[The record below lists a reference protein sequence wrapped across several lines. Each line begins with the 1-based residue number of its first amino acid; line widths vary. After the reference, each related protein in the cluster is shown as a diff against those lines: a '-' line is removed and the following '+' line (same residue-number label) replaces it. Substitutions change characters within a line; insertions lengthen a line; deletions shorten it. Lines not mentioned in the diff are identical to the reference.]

1 MVCFIFMVLIS
12 PIFLL
17 IRSLIISR
25 IALAA
30 ENLALR
36 QQLAILNRKVHRP
49 KLHRRDRFFWAI
61 LSQFWKD
68 WREVLIIVKPE
79 TVIKWRRQGFKLYW
93 RWKSKAPLGRPKINK
108 EIRELIG
115 KMSRENPLWGV
126 PRIQAELRLL
136 GFDLAEST
144 VAKYRVRGSASPSQ
158 TWKTFLAN
166 HAKQIAAINF
176 FTVPTLTFRNL
187 YCFIIL
193 LHDRRHVIHFNVTAH
208 PTAEWTAR
216 QLIEAFPEDSAPRYL
231 LRDRDQIYGAEF
243 RLRVKGMQIEEVI
256 TAPQSPFQNPC
267 AERVIGSIRRECLD
281 HLIIIGEDHLRRTLR
296 DYLDYYHNSRPH
308 QALERNS
315 PFPRDIEAPA
325 KGKVIAIPQVSG
337 LHHRY
342 RRAA

>member
-36 QQLAILNRKVHRP
+36 QQLAVLNRKVHRP

-79 TVIKWRRQGFKLYW
+79 TVIKWHRQGFRLYW
-93 RWKSKAPLGRPKINK
+93 RWKSKAPVGRPKIDK

-126 PRIQAELRLL
+126 PRIQAELHLL
-136 GFDLAEST
+136 GLEVAEST
-144 VAKYRVRGSASPSQ
+144 VAKYRIKSPKPSSQ
-158 TWKTFLAN
+158 TWKTFLSN
-166 HAKQIAAINF
+166 HAGDIIGIDF
-176 FTVPTLTFRNL
+176 FTVPTATFRNL

-193 LHDRRHVIHFNVTAH
+193 LHERRQVVHFNVTEH
-208 PTAEWTAR
+208 PTSAWTA
-216 QLIEAFPEDSAPRYL
+216 QQMIEAFPEDTTPRFL
-231 LRDRDQIYGAEF
+231 IRDRDSIYGHDF
-243 RLRVKGMQIEEVI
+243 QRRVAGMRIEEVI
-256 TAPQSPFQNPC
+256 TAPHSPWQNPY
-267 AERVIGSIRRECLD
+267 AERIIGSIRRECLD
-281 HLIIIGEDHLRRTLR
+281 HVIVLSEEHLRRILKR
-296 DYLDYYHNSRPH
+296 YFLYYHNSRPH
-308 QALERNS
+308 QALDRSGE
-315 PFPRDIEAPA
+315 IPA
-325 KGKVIAIPQVSG
+325 
-337 LHHRY
+337 
-342 RRAA
+342 